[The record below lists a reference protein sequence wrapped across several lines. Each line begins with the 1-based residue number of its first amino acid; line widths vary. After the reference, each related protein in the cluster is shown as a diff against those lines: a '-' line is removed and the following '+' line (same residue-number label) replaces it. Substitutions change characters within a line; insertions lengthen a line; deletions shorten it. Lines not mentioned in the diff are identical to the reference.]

1 MVVRVYKRTFCLVFN
16 SLSHDQSQP
25 RFFTYWFLGCFKA
38 EKFIMHQSYG
48 VKLFMLQD
56 SN

>member
-56 SN
+56 SK